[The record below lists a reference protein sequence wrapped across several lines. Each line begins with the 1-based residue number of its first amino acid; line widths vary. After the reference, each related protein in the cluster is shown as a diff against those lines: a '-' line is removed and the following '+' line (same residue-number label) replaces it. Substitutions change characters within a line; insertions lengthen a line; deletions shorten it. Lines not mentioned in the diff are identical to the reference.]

1 PGGAA
6 APGGGL
12 AGRGAG
18 EPARDRADRG
28 GQQGGDLLTLDESGP
43 TGRGGREL
51 EAPRG
56 PVPTGAVG
64 DPALGLERHHAA
76 PGGPVDR
83 ALLVEIERVR
93 LEGRRADGGVD
104 LDGLA
109 APLRGVAHLGDDLPD
124 ARRGR
129 VDLDRVLVGVDTVMF
144 TGHLGPSGCWGCAGS

>member
-1 PGGAA
+1 
-6 APGGGL
+6 
-12 AGRGAG
+12 
-18 EPARDRADRG
+18 PARDRADRG
-28 GQQGGDLLTLDESGP
+28 GQQGGDLLTLDESRP

-51 EAPRG
+51 TPPRS
-56 PVPTGAVG
+56 PLPTGAVG
-64 DPALGLERHHAA
+64 DPALGFERHHAA

-93 LEGRRADGGVD
+93 PEGRRAAGGVD

-129 VDLDRVLVGVDTVMF
+129 VDLDRVLVAGASVTF
-144 TGHLGPSGCWGCAGS
+144 TRHLGPSGCWGVAGV